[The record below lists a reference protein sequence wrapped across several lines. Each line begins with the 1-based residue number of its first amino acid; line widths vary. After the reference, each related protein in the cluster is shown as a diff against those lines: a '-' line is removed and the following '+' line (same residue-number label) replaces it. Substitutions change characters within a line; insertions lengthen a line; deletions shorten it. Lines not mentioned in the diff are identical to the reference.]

1 MAITIDRQDGIYVAR
16 CLYEDRLELS
26 RAGFVFNKLLKRW
39 VTADDAV
46 AKTFY
51 DVTVGDARTRLDNI
65 ERVKIELVE
74 ASFAEDYDGDLLC
87 PDGRKYLPFQKA
99 GIAFALDK
107 KDVLIA
113 DQPGLGKTIQGLGI
127 INNTTNAR
135 NVLIV
140 VPASLKIN
148 WFKEATRWLRHGL
161 SIGIA
166 RPKSKTMI
174 DEEGTKKSVRE
185 YFWPTTDVIICNY
198 EALGNY
204 RDQIDNT
211 EWDILIC
218 DESHVLKNAKSAK
231 CIQVFGG
238 GAKGKERVKAIVA
251 RKRVFLTGT
260 PILNE
265 PLDMW
270 VLIDNCGLTK
280 QFGNYIRFIKRYCAA
295 VMTPWGHWDTSGV
308 DHLDEFQEILRSTF
322 MIRRMKED
330 VLKDLPPKR
339 RQVIT
344 LPQDGLSKT
353 VKKEMSVF
361 ADNIKQLMILNGEKT
376 EADYE
381 EMTDEQLGYLIDSI
395 HERTKDFDDVE
406 LTEYMATHFEAVA
419 HAREEIGLAKL
430 PMVIEYVKNLLE
442 SVEKVVV
449 LCIHKAVAAKI
460 AEAFPGAVKFVGGM
474 SDKEKDKAVE
484 AFQYDPDC
492 SLFVGN
498 INAAGVGIT
507 LTAAWN
513 LVMAELCFVPALL
526 EQGEDR
532 IHRIGQEDHAL
543 IHYLIVEGSLE
554 SRLIEIIM
562 TKQEMINEALNRKRK
577 EDVTS

>member
-1 MAITIDRQDGIYVAR
+1 MAITIERHDGIYVAR
-16 CLYEDRLELS
+16 CLYEDRLALS
-26 RAGFVFNKLLKRW
+26 RAGFTFNKTLKRW
-39 VTADDAV
+39 ITADDAI

-51 DVTVGDARTRLDNI
+51 DYTVGDARVRLDNI

-87 PDGRKYLPFQKA
+87 PEGRKYLPFQRA
-99 GIAFALDK
+99 GIAYALGK
-107 KDVLIA
+107 KDCLIG
-113 DQPGLGKTIQGLGI
+113 DSPGLGKTIQALGI
-127 INNTTNAR
+127 INNVVEAKKI
-135 NVLIV
+135 LIV

-148 WFKEATRWLRHGL
+148 WRKEAERWLMRGL
-161 SIGIA
+161 TVDIA
-166 RPKSKTMI
+166 RPKQKTII
-174 DEEGTKKSVRE
+174 DEEGTKKSARD
-185 YFWPTTDVIICNY
+185 YFWPDTDVIICNY

-204 RDQIDNT
+204 RDQIDGT
-211 EWDILIC
+211 AWDILIC
-218 DESHVLKNAKSAK
+218 DEAHVLKNAKAAK
-231 CIQVFGG
+231 CIQIFGG
-238 GAKGKERVKAIVA
+238 GAKGKERIKAIVA
-251 RKRVFLTGT
+251 KKRVLLTGT
-260 PILNE
+260 PILNH
-265 PLDMW
+265 PLDMF
-270 VLIDNCGLTK
+270 VMIEAFGIK
-280 QFGNYIRFIKRYCAA
+280 EFGNYIRFIKRYCAA

-353 VKKEMSVF
+353 VKKEMTVF

-381 EMTDEQLGYLIDSI
+381 DMSDEDLGLLIDTI

-442 SVEKVVV
+442 SVDKCVI

-492 SLFVGN
+492 RLFVGN

-562 TKQEMINEALNRKRK
+562 TKQEMINEALNRKR
-577 EDVTS
+577 TS